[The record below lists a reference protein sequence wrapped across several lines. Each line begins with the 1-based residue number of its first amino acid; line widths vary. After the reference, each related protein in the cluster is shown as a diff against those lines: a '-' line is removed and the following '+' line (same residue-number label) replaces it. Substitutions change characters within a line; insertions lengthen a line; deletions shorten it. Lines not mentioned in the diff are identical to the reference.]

1 MATVSGV
8 NYTKQ
13 TNTPAD
19 MVLPRD
25 SHGRVRVMYDTYEAS
40 AVASGSTIQLFKIP
54 VDARVLDFKIWHDAL
69 GSSSTLAFGDSGD
82 VDRLHAATASSSAS
96 IMVPLIAAIN
106 TMAGYT
112 YTAETVLSL
121 TTAGASI
128 TGTIH
133 VQLSYVVD

>member
-96 IMVPLIAAIN
+96 IMVPLIAAID

-133 VQLSYVVD
+133 VQLTYVVD

>member
-40 AVASGSTIQLFKIP
+40 AVAAGSTIQLFKIP

-96 IMVPLIAAIN
+96 IMIPLIAAIN

-133 VQLSYVVD
+133 VQLTYVVD

>member
-13 TNTPAD
+13 SSTPAD

-40 AVASGSTIQLFKIP
+40 SLANPSTIQLFKIP
-54 VDARVLDFKIWHDAL
+54 IDARVIDFKIWHDAL
-69 GSSSTLAFGDSGD
+69 ASSTTLAFGDAD
-82 VDRLHAATASSSAS
+82 DPDRFMAAAASTSAG
-96 IMVPLIAAIN
+96 IMVPLVALIDGFPGYTYSAETVVSL
-106 TMAGYT
+106 TMAG
-112 YTAETVLSL
+112 
-121 TTAGASI
+121 GAA

-133 VQLSYVVD
+133 VYIMYVVD

>member
-40 AVASGSTIQLFKIP
+40 SLASGSTIQLFKIP

-96 IMVPLIAAIN
+96 IMVPLIAAID

-112 YTAETVLSL
+112 YTAETLISL

-133 VQLSYVVD
+133 VQLTYVVD

>member
-40 AVASGSTIQLFKIP
+40 SLASGSTIQLFKIP

-133 VQLSYVVD
+133 VQLTYVVD

>member
-96 IMVPLIAAIN
+96 IMIPLIAAIN

-133 VQLSYVVD
+133 VQLTYVVD

>member
-96 IMVPLIAAIN
+96 IMVPLIAAID

-133 VQLSYVVD
+133 VQLTYVVY

>member
-1 MATVSGV
+1 
-8 NYTKQ
+8 
-13 TNTPAD
+13 
-19 MVLPRD
+19 
-25 SHGRVRVMYDTYEAS
+25 MYDTYEAS

-96 IMVPLIAAIN
+96 IMIPLIAAIN

-133 VQLSYVVD
+133 VQLTYVVD

>member
-25 SHGRVRVMYDTYEAS
+25 SHGRVRVMYDTYEAAS
-40 AVASGSTIQLFKIP
+40 VAAGSTIQLFTIP
-54 VDARVLDFKIWHDAL
+54 ENARVLDFKIWNDAL
-69 GSSSTLAFGDSGD
+69 GSSSTLAFGDAGD

-96 IMVPLIAAIN
+96 IMVPVVAAIN

-112 YTAETVLSL
+112 YTAETLISL
-121 TTAGASI
+121 TTAGAAI

-133 VQLSYVVD
+133 VQLTYVVD

>member
-96 IMVPLIAAIN
+96 IMIPLIAAIN

-121 TTAGASI
+121 TTGGASI

-133 VQLSYVVD
+133 VQLTYVVD

>member
-133 VQLSYVVD
+133 VQLTYVVD

>member
-40 AVASGSTIQLFKIP
+40 SVASGSTIQLFKIP

-121 TTAGASI
+121 TTGGAAI

-133 VQLSYVVD
+133 VQLTYVVD

>member
-121 TTAGASI
+121 TTGGAAI

-133 VQLSYVVD
+133 VQLTYVVD

>member
-40 AVASGSTIQLFKIP
+40 SLASGSTIQLFKIP

-96 IMVPLIAAIN
+96 IMVPLIAAID

-112 YTAETVLSL
+112 YTAETVLYL

-133 VQLSYVVD
+133 VQLTYVVD

>member
-121 TTAGASI
+121 TTGGASI

-133 VQLSYVVD
+133 VQLTYVVD

>member
-40 AVASGSTIQLFKIP
+40 SLASGSTIQLFKIP
-54 VDARVLDFKIWHDAL
+54 VDARVLDFKIWNDAL
-69 GSSSTLAFGDSGD
+69 GSSSTLSLGDAGD
-82 VDRLHAATASSSAS
+82 IDRLHAATSSASAS
-96 IMVPLIAAIN
+96 IMVPLVAKID

-112 YTAETVLSL
+112 YTAETLISL

-133 VQLSYVVD
+133 VQLTYVVD

>member
-40 AVASGSTIQLFKIP
+40 SVASGSTIQLFKIP
-54 VDARVLDFKIWHDAL
+54 VDARVLDFKIWLLLIKEAIV
-69 GSSSTLAFGDSGD
+69 SISTLCFS
-82 VDRLHAATASSSAS
+82 T
-96 IMVPLIAAIN
+96 
-106 TMAGYT
+106 
-112 YTAETVLSL
+112 
-121 TTAGASI
+121 
-128 TGTIH
+128 
-133 VQLSYVVD
+133 